1 MDGVWRWGS
10 EDAVLEELKARE
22 GMFIS
27 FEGGEGSGKSTQ
39 ARLLY
44 ERLTA
49 AGRDALLVREPGSTP
64 VGDDIRA
71 LLKRGAADGKGIR
84 GDTEMLLFA
93 AARCE
98 LVASVIIPQLSKPG
112 GIVIAD
118 RFADSTVAYQGVG
131 RGVWRAWITR
141 VNEIASKGIKPDLI
155 FLLDIDA
162 DRGLERLRGG
172 QYGLPIAE
180 AGEEA
185 PRHMEGGRFEDESL
199 AFHKRVC
206 EAYRRM
212 GARRDHYHWRVID
225 AELPIGE
232 IAARVWDETRM
243 ALPRLEALADG

>member
-1 MDGVWRWGS
+1 M
-10 EDAVLEELKARE
+10 L
-22 GMFIS
+22 IS

-49 AGRDALLVREPGSTP
+49 AGRDVLLAREPGSTP
-64 VGDDIRA
+64 VGDEIRA
-71 LLKRGAADGKGIR
+71 LLKRGVEGGKGIR

-98 LVASVIIPQLSKPG
+98 LVASVIIPHLSKPG

-131 RGVWRAWITR
+131 RNVWRAWISR
-141 VNEIASKGIKPDLI
+141 VNEIACKGVKPDLT

-162 DRGLERLRGG
+162 ERGLERLRGG

-180 AGEEA
+180 AGEQTA
-185 PRHMEGGRFEDESL
+185 RHMEGGRFEDESL
-199 AFHKRVC
+199 AFHERVC
-206 EAYRRM
+206 VAYRRM
-212 GARRDHYHWRVID
+212 NVRDERWRVID
-225 AELPIGE
+225 AELPVEE
-232 IAARVWDETRM
+232 IAELVWDETRM
-243 ALPRLEALADG
+243 ALPRLEALADI